1 VKINT
6 STKEFILRSFA
17 EWLMSQKKSESTTK
31 TYVGVLSQFLE
42 WSKTDINE
50 LESHHIQAYL
60 DHMDGSLKS
69 TGTIEKHYVAISAFS
84 KFLGKPQIVL
94 NIDRRAKEKK
104 VETPD
109 TLGEWEE
116 QALLMA
122 IEAEGN
128 PRNIAIVYLLLHT
141 GIRVSELCDMN
152 RTDVKVEEGREFIQV
167 RNSNGEVDRK
177 VPLSKAAS
185 ERLRNYIESL
195 EGEIDAL
202 FISSVN
208 QRMTPR
214 SVQYMLKKYHVHPHK
229 LRHTFCQ
236 KLINKGVDLQTVSRL
251 AGYKDLN
258 MTKRY
263 SRELKQ
269 DLDLAIDTTFS
280 TLKSS

>member
-1 VKINT
+1 VNINT
-6 STKEFILRSFA
+6 STKAFILRSFA
-17 EWLMSQKKSESTTK
+17 EWLMIQKKSDSTTK

-50 LESHHIQAYL
+50 IESHHIQAYL
-60 DHMDGSLKS
+60 DHMDDSQKS
-69 TGTIEKHYVAISAFS
+69 TGTIEKHYVALSAFS
-84 KFLGKPQIVL
+84 KFLGKPQIML
-94 NIDRRAKEKK
+94 NINRKAKEKK

-116 QALLMA
+116 QALLKE

-141 GIRVSELCDMN
+141 GIRVSELCEMN
-152 RTDVKVEEGREFIQV
+152 RSDVKVEEEREFILV
-167 RNSNGEVDRK
+167 RNSNGEIERK
-177 VPLSKAAS
+177 VPLSKEAS
-185 ERLRNYIESL
+185 ERLRNYIGSL
-195 EGEIDAL
+195 EGEMDAL

-214 SVQYMLKKYHVHPHK
+214 SVQYMLKKYQVYPHK
-229 LRHTFCQ
+229 LRNTFCQ
-236 KLINKGVDLQTVSRL
+236 KLIKNGVDLQTVSRL

-263 SRELKQ
+263 SREVKQ
-269 DLDLAIDTTFS
+269 DLELAINSTFS
-280 TLKSS
+280 ILKSS

>member
-6 STKEFILRSFA
+6 STKAFILRSFA

-60 DHMDGSLKS
+60 DHMDDSLKS

-84 KFLGKPQIVL
+84 KFLGKPQILL

-116 QALLMA
+116 QALLKE

-128 PRNIAIVYLLLHT
+128 LRNIAIVYLLLHT

-214 SVQYMLKKYHVHPHK
+214 SVQYMLKKYQVHPHK

-263 SRELKQ
+263 SREVKQ
-269 DLDLAIDTTFS
+269 DVDLAINITFS
-280 TLKSS
+280 TPEST